1 MLTWKLG
8 VMYVSYTYLLVPIRK
23 HILYIA
29 VLDNI
34 YIYYIYILFYIY
46 NIYMYAVTF
55 KHVQYLVQ
63 DAPKHTVLDIK
74 SIKFCHITYVPNS
87 TNMHSTREKEG
98 STHR

>member
-34 YIYYIYILFYIY
+34 YIYYIYIYILFYIY
-46 NIYMYAVTF
+46 NIYIYVRSNFQTR
-55 KHVQYLVQ
+55 
-63 DAPKHTVLDIK
+63 TV
-74 SIKFCHITYVPNS
+74 P
-87 TNMHSTREKEG
+87 STRCPQTHG
-98 STHR
+98 S